1 MTTYQ
6 SGADA
11 MRAYAWSRVQ
21 DAEQALDAH
30 RRDGTGCCVSC
41 GRPTPC
47 AAEREAGELHE
58 HYRAWLNGAR
68 SDVQGGHLSARIRPY
83 VLAVSGRAGQQAQ

>member
-6 SGADA
+6 SGDDE

-21 DAEQALDAH
+21 DTKLALDAH

-47 AAEREAGELHE
+47 DVQLQAGHLHE

-68 SDVQGGHLSARIRPY
+68 SDDQGGHVSSRIRPY
-83 VLAVSGRAGQQAQ
+83 VWTVSDRAGHQAQ